1 MAISLDATVGGASAN
16 TYITLSDANSIVEG
30 LIVDD
35 DVQAWEADSTSDD
48 YRNRALYTA
57 AQRIDR

>member
-16 TYITLSDANSIVEG
+16 TYVTLSDANSIVEG

-35 DVQAWEADSTSDD
+35 DVQAWEAGSTSDD
-48 YRNRALYTA
+48 Y
-57 AQRIDR
+57 